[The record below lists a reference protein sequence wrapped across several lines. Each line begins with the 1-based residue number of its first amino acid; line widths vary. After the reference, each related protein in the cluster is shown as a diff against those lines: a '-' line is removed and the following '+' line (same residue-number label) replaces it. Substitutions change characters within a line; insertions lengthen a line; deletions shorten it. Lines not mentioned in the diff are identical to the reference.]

1 MARPGEETLVADS
14 AAFLVS
20 LLESVFLNVADGL
33 HDDADA
39 KANDCQNIG
48 GLVESRLLEAIDDRA
63 VQHSNWHANSPDL
76 TQLSAKH
83 LRQES
88 ATRLVLTQSVW
99 KT

>member
-48 GLVESRLLEAIDDRA
+48 SLVEGRLLEAIDDRA
-63 VQHSNWHANSPDL
+63 VQHSNWHANSPNL
-76 TQLSAKH
+76 THVSVKH
-83 LRQES
+83 LRRES
-88 ATRLVLTQSVW
+88 TTRLVLTQSVW